1 MQIEIDTMRSIAYY
15 CDACGHANSFRGE
28 FEICLSDLLFSN
40 VVSVIISVTAKFFLT
55 FLLLIIISCKCD
67 ILFIR
72 QFVKKR
78 FTMSEKVMKKQLTA
92 EDRQFNRNKWLFGV
106 SGIGRDMSYQLIASF
121 LLTYIQF
128 GMTLSIVQFATISM
142 LIGVV
147 GRVWDAI
154 NDPMMGAI
162 IEGTHMKFGKFRPW
176 ILIGAVLTG
185 VIIMLMFNVQS
196 LSGWNFV
203 IFMIAM
209 YLLWETSFTMNDIGY
224 WSMLASLS
232 SKKEQRNSATM
243 LTVVFAGLGAFIA
256 QGGISFLYPGNVQQ
270 AFRWISISVAIIFVA
285 MQTVMVLFIKERPRS
300 EMEVNEKVSLKQ
312 MWNTIRHNDQV
323 LWMTL
328 SMLFYNVGSSL
339 LVGLAYNL
347 YYLEIGYDGNAIV
360 FIAIFGIFNI
370 GAQLFYPALVRKI
383 GRKKLQNISIVLACV
398 GYFGIALLGWWPNIL
413 PFNLITLSIFGILVF
428 VGQALF
434 YMASII
440 NMTNCVEYNEYKRGE
455 RNEAVVSTLR
465 PFMAKFADA
474 LKYGIVTLVLT
485 VSMVYGLS
493 QNISTL
499 EVQKGHFDRMNV
511 SQQTAYLQSVTK
523 FYAQLTDDTDL
534 NKLTEE
540 MQNDSALSGKQI
552 NAVYLHALGDAA
564 VMEKT
569 SDGNVFVG
577 FVKNMVSKPLDE
589 TKTYVLA
596 LSGVDGE
603 GNAFNAA
610 NQNFK
615 EDRDIAMR
623 LWVRAGVSV
632 APMIF
637 LAIALIIQN
646 KKFIIDE
653 NYYDMMLE
661 EIEKR
666 KTSATS
672 DVANA

>member
-1 MQIEIDTMRSIAYY
+1 MAEKALKKP
-15 CDACGHANSFRGE
+15 
-28 FEICLSDLLFSN
+28 LS
-40 VVSVIISVTAKFFLT
+40 
-55 FLLLIIISCKCD
+55 
-67 ILFIR
+67 
-72 QFVKKR
+72 
-78 FTMSEKVMKKQLTA
+78 A
-92 EDRQFNRNKWLFGV
+92 EDKQFNRNKWLFSV

-128 GMTLSIVQFATISM
+128 GMTLSIVQFTTISL

-162 IEGTHMKFGKFRPW
+162 IEGSHMKFGKFRPW

-185 VIIMLMFNVQS
+185 TIIIAMFNVQNI
-196 LSGWNFV
+196 SGWNFV
-203 IFMIAM
+203 VFMIVM

-243 LTVVFAGLGAFIA
+243 LTVVFAGVGAFIA

-270 AFRWISISVAIIFVA
+270 AFRWISIGVAAIFMA
-285 MQTVMVLFIKERPRS
+285 MQVVMVLFIKERPRS
-300 EMEVNEKVSLKQ
+300 QMEVNEKVSIKQ
-312 MWNTIRHNDQV
+312 MWNTIRHNDQI

-328 SMLFYNVGSSL
+328 SMLFYNIGSSL

-360 FIAIFGIFNI
+360 FIAIFGVFNI
-370 GAQLFYPALVRKI
+370 GSQVLYPKI
-383 GRKKLQNISIVLACV
+383 VKKLGRKRLQKWSIILACV
-398 GYFGIALLGWWPNIL
+398 GYLGIALLGWWSFL
-413 PFNLITLSIFGILVF
+413 PFNLITLSIFGIMVF

-440 NMTNCVEYNEYKRGE
+440 NMTNCVEYNDYKRGE

-474 LKYGIVTLVLT
+474 LKYGIVTLILT
-485 VSMVYGLS
+485 VSLVYGLS

-499 EVQKGHFDRMNV
+499 EVQKGHFDRMESATQQ
-511 SQQTAYLQSVTK
+511 SQYLDKVTDY
-523 FYAQLTDDTDL
+523 YAKLNGDADL
-534 NKLTEE
+534 EKLTAE
-540 MQNDSALSGKQI
+540 MQTDEVLAGKQLD
-552 NAVYLHALGDAA
+552 ATYLHALGDAA

-569 SDGNVFVG
+569 AEGNVFVG
-577 FVKNMVSKPLDE
+577 FVRDMTESVPLE
-589 TKTYVLA
+589 EGKTYTLA
-596 LSGVDGE
+596 LSGKDDK
-603 GNAFNAA
+603 GNDFNAA
-610 NQNFK
+610 NKNFK
-615 EDRDIAMR
+615 DDGNIEMR

-632 APMIF
+632 VPVIF
-637 LAIALIIQN
+637 LVCALLIQN

-653 NYYDMMLE
+653 DYYDMMLE

-666 KTSATS
+666 TCAAG
-672 DVANA
+672 DVK

>member
-1 MQIEIDTMRSIAYY
+1 MSAKALTKEIS
-15 CDACGHANSFRGE
+15 
-28 FEICLSDLLFSN
+28 
-40 VVSVIISVTAKFFLT
+40 
-55 FLLLIIISCKCD
+55 
-67 ILFIR
+67 
-72 QFVKKR
+72 
-78 FTMSEKVMKKQLTA
+78 A
-92 EDRQFNRNKWLFGV
+92 EDRQFNRNKWLFSV

-128 GMTLSIVQFATISM
+128 GMTLSIVQFTTISL

-185 VIIMLMFNVQS
+185 VIIILMFNVQS

-203 IFMIAM
+203 IYMIVM

-256 QGGISFLYPGNVQQ
+256 QGGISFLYPGNVRE
-270 AFRWISISVAIIFVA
+270 AFRLISISVALIFVA
-285 MQTVMVLFIKERPRS
+285 MQTIMVLFIKERPRAQ
-300 EMEVNEKVSLKQ
+300 MEVNEKVSLKQ
-312 MWNTIRHNDQV
+312 MWSTIKNNDQI

-360 FIAIFGIFNI
+360 FIAIFGVFNI
-370 GAQLFYPALVRKI
+370 GSQVFYPKLAQKF
-383 GRKKLQNISIVLACV
+383 GRKKLQLYSIILACI
-398 GYFGIALLGWWPNIL
+398 GYLGIALLGWEWSFI
-413 PFNLITLSIFGILVF
+413 PFNLITLSIFGVLVF

-474 LKYGIVTLVLT
+474 LKYGIVTVVLA
-485 VSMVYGLS
+485 VSLVYGLS

-499 EVQKGHFDRMNV
+499 EVQKGHFDRMTDATEQAAYVDAVNDFILLAKQDGV
-511 SQQTAYLQSVTK
+511 DLDELTTQMDANAALNGKQLNANYIVALGDVGIYLQ
-523 FYAQLTDDTDL
+523 
-534 NKLTEE
+534 
-540 MQNDSALSGKQI
+540 DSSGEVFVGYLSELDSSDFAEGQTYVMKLSGK
-552 NAVYLHALGDAA
+552 D
-564 VMEKT
+564 
-569 SDGNVFVG
+569 
-577 FVKNMVSKPLDE
+577 DE
-589 TKTYVLA
+589 GKL
-596 LSGVDGE
+596 
-603 GNAFNAA
+603 FNAA
-610 NQNFK
+610 NEHFLN
-615 EDRDIAMR
+615 EGSLSMR
-623 LWVRAGVSV
+623 LWVRAAVSV
-632 APMIF
+632 VPVLF
-637 LAIALIIQN
+637 LVAALIIQN
-646 KKFIIDE
+646 KKFVIDE
-653 NYYDMMLE
+653 EYYDMMLV

-666 KTSATS
+666 KAEQGEQSAP
-672 DVANA
+672 VAEATAAE

>member
-1 MQIEIDTMRSIAYY
+1 MTKAV
-15 CDACGHANSFRGE
+15 A
-28 FEICLSDLLFSN
+28 
-40 VVSVIISVTAKFFLT
+40 VS
-55 FLLLIIISCKCD
+55 
-67 ILFIR
+67 
-72 QFVKKR
+72 
-78 FTMSEKVMKKQLTA
+78 A

-128 GMTLSIVQFATISM
+128 GMTLSIVQFTTISL
-142 LIGVV
+142 LIGVG
-147 GRVWDAI
+147 GRIWDAV

-162 IEGTHMKFGKFRPW
+162 IEGSHMKFGKFRPW
-176 ILIGAVLTG
+176 ILMGAVLTG
-185 VIIMLMFNVQS
+185 AIIIAMFNVQS
-196 LSGWNFV
+196 LSGWSFV
-203 IFMIAM
+203 VFMAVM
-209 YLLWETSFTMNDIGY
+209 YLLWESAFTMNDIGY

-243 LTVVFAGLGAFIA
+243 LTVVFAGVGAFIA
-256 QGGISFLYPGNVQQ
+256 QGGISFLYPGNVRQ
-270 AFRWISISVAIIFVA
+270 AFRWISIAVALIFVA
-285 MQTVMVLFIKERPRS
+285 MQTIMVLFIRERPRAV
-300 EMEVNEKVSLKQ
+300 MEKNEKVSLKQ
-312 MWNTIRHNDQV
+312 MWDTIRKNDQV

-370 GAQLFYPALVRKI
+370 AAQAFYPKLAQKL
-383 GRKKLQNISIVLACV
+383 GRKKLQTWSILVACV
-398 GYFGIALLGWWPNIL
+398 GYLGIALLGWTNIL
-413 PFNLITLSIFGILVF
+413 PFNLITLSIFGVFVF

-499 EVQKGHFDRMNV
+499 EVQKGHFDRMETTAEQVQYIDAVTEYLVMLDDPNV
-511 SQQTAYLQSVTK
+511 DL
-523 FYAQLTDDTDL
+523 DEITDL
-534 NKLTEE
+534 
-540 MQNDSALSGKQI
+540 MQNNDALKGKQI
-552 NAVYLHALGDAA
+552 AGNYLAALGDVAIMKQTA
-564 VMEKT
+564 EGT
-569 SDGNVFVG
+569 EFVG
-577 FVKNMVSKPLDE
+577 YLKDM
-589 TKTYVLA
+589 
-596 LSGVDGE
+596 SGVALDADSKYVMAISGKDGS
-603 GNAFNAA
+603 GNDFNAA
-610 NQNFK
+610 NDNFK
-615 EDRDIAMR
+615 AEGDLSMR
-623 LWVRAGVSV
+623 LWIRMSVTV

-637 LAIALIIQN
+637 LLLSLLVQN

-653 NYYDMMLE
+653 DYYDMMLS

-666 KTSATS
+666 KQSDEAQTASAE
-672 DVANA
+672 

>member
-1 MQIEIDTMRSIAYY
+1 MTKAV
-15 CDACGHANSFRGE
+15 A
-28 FEICLSDLLFSN
+28 
-40 VVSVIISVTAKFFLT
+40 VS
-55 FLLLIIISCKCD
+55 
-67 ILFIR
+67 
-72 QFVKKR
+72 
-78 FTMSEKVMKKQLTA
+78 A

-128 GMTLSIVQFATISM
+128 GMTLSIVQFTTISL
-142 LIGVV
+142 LIGVG
-147 GRVWDAI
+147 GRIWDAV

-162 IEGTHMKFGKFRPW
+162 IEGSHMKFGKFRPW
-176 ILIGAVLTG
+176 ILMGAVLTG
-185 VIIMLMFNVQS
+185 AIIIAMFNVQS
-196 LSGWNFV
+196 LSGWSFV
-203 IFMIAM
+203 VFMAVM
-209 YLLWETSFTMNDIGY
+209 YLLWESAFTMNDIGY

-243 LTVVFAGLGAFIA
+243 LTVVFAGVGAFIA
-256 QGGISFLYPGNVQQ
+256 QGGISFLYPGNVRQ
-270 AFRWISISVAIIFVA
+270 AFRWISIAVALIFVA
-285 MQTVMVLFIKERPRS
+285 MQTIMVLFIRERPRAV
-300 EMEVNEKVSLKQ
+300 MEKNEKVSLKQ
-312 MWNTIRHNDQV
+312 MWDTIRKNDQV

-370 GAQLFYPALVRKI
+370 AAQAFYPKLAQKL
-383 GRKKLQNISIVLACV
+383 GRKKLQTWSIIVACV
-398 GYFGIALLGWWPNIL
+398 GYLGIALLGWTNIL
-413 PFNLITLSIFGILVF
+413 PFNLITLSIFGVFVF

-499 EVQKGHFDRMNV
+499 EVQKGHFDRMETTAEQVQYIDAVTEYLVMLDDPNV
-511 SQQTAYLQSVTK
+511 DL
-523 FYAQLTDDTDL
+523 DEITDL
-534 NKLTEE
+534 
-540 MQNDSALSGKQI
+540 MQNNDALKGKQI
-552 NAVYLHALGDAA
+552 AGNYLAALGDVAIMKQTA
-564 VMEKT
+564 
-569 SDGNVFVG
+569 DGTEFVG
-577 FVKNMVSKPLDE
+577 YLKDM
-589 TKTYVLA
+589 
-596 LSGVDGE
+596 SGVALDADSKYVMAISGKDGS
-603 GNAFNAA
+603 GNDFNAA
-610 NQNFK
+610 NDNFK
-615 EDRDIAMR
+615 AEGDLSMR
-623 LWVRAGVSV
+623 LWIRMSVTV

-637 LAIALIIQN
+637 LLLSLLVQN

-653 NYYDMMLE
+653 DYYDMMLS

-666 KTSATS
+666 KQPDEAQTASAE
-672 DVANA
+672 

>member
-1 MQIEIDTMRSIAYY
+1 MTKAV
-15 CDACGHANSFRGE
+15 A
-28 FEICLSDLLFSN
+28 
-40 VVSVIISVTAKFFLT
+40 VS
-55 FLLLIIISCKCD
+55 
-67 ILFIR
+67 
-72 QFVKKR
+72 
-78 FTMSEKVMKKQLTA
+78 A

-128 GMTLSIVQFATISM
+128 GMTLSIVQFTTISL
-142 LIGVV
+142 LIGVG
-147 GRVWDAI
+147 GRIWDAV

-162 IEGTHMKFGKFRPW
+162 IEGSHMKFGKFRPW
-176 ILIGAVLTG
+176 ILMGAVLTG
-185 VIIMLMFNVQS
+185 AIIIAMFNVQS
-196 LSGWNFV
+196 LSGWSFV
-203 IFMIAM
+203 VFMAVM
-209 YLLWETSFTMNDIGY
+209 YLLWESAFTMNDIGY

-243 LTVVFAGLGAFIA
+243 LTVVFAGVGAFIA
-256 QGGISFLYPGNVQQ
+256 QGGISFLYPGNVRQ
-270 AFRWISISVAIIFVA
+270 AFRWISIAVALIFVA
-285 MQTVMVLFIKERPRS
+285 MQTIMVLFIRERPRAV
-300 EMEVNEKVSLKQ
+300 MEKNEKVSLKQ
-312 MWNTIRHNDQV
+312 MWDTIRKNDQV

-370 GAQLFYPALVRKI
+370 AAQAFYPKLAQKL
-383 GRKKLQNISIVLACV
+383 GRKKLQTWSIIVACV
-398 GYFGIALLGWWPNIL
+398 GYLGIALLGWTNIL
-413 PFNLITLSIFGILVF
+413 PFNLITLSIFGVFVF

-499 EVQKGHFDRMNV
+499 EVQKGHFDRMETTAEQVQYIDAVTEYLVMLDDPNV
-511 SQQTAYLQSVTK
+511 DL
-523 FYAQLTDDTDL
+523 DEITDL
-534 NKLTEE
+534 
-540 MQNDSALSGKQI
+540 MQNNDALKGKQI
-552 NAVYLHALGDAA
+552 DGNYLAALGDVAIMKQTA
-564 VMEKT
+564 EGT
-569 SDGNVFVG
+569 EFVG
-577 FVKNMVSKPLDE
+577 YLKDM
-589 TKTYVLA
+589 
-596 LSGVDGE
+596 SGVALDADSKYVMAISGKDGS
-603 GNAFNAA
+603 GNDFNAA
-610 NQNFK
+610 NDNFK
-615 EDRDIAMR
+615 AEGDLSMR
-623 LWVRAGVSV
+623 LWIRMSVTV

-637 LAIALIIQN
+637 LLLSLLVQN

-653 NYYDMMLE
+653 DYYDMMLS

-666 KTSATS
+666 KQSDEAQTASAE
-672 DVANA
+672 

>member
-1 MQIEIDTMRSIAYY
+1 MTKAV
-15 CDACGHANSFRGE
+15 A
-28 FEICLSDLLFSN
+28 
-40 VVSVIISVTAKFFLT
+40 VS
-55 FLLLIIISCKCD
+55 
-67 ILFIR
+67 
-72 QFVKKR
+72 
-78 FTMSEKVMKKQLTA
+78 A

-128 GMTLSIVQFATISM
+128 GMTLSIVQFTTISL
-142 LIGVV
+142 LIGVG
-147 GRVWDAI
+147 GRIWDAV

-162 IEGTHMKFGKFRPW
+162 IEGSHMKFGKFRPW
-176 ILIGAVLTG
+176 ILMGAVLTG
-185 VIIMLMFNVQS
+185 AIIIAMFNVQS
-196 LSGWNFV
+196 LSGWSFV
-203 IFMIAM
+203 VFMAVM
-209 YLLWETSFTMNDIGY
+209 YLLWESAFTMNDIGY

-243 LTVVFAGLGAFIA
+243 LTVVFAGVGAFIA
-256 QGGISFLYPGNVQQ
+256 QGGISFLYPGNVRQ
-270 AFRWISISVAIIFVA
+270 AFRWISIAVALIFVA
-285 MQTVMVLFIKERPRS
+285 MQTIMVLFIRERPRAV
-300 EMEVNEKVSLKQ
+300 MEKNEKVSLKQ
-312 MWNTIRHNDQV
+312 MWDTIRKNDQV

-328 SMLFYNVGSSL
+328 SMLFYNVGSNL

-370 GAQLFYPALVRKI
+370 AAQAFYPKLAQKL
-383 GRKKLQNISIVLACV
+383 GRKKLQTWSIIVACF
-398 GYFGIALLGWWPNIL
+398 GYLGIALLGWTNIL
-413 PFNLITLSIFGILVF
+413 PFNLITLSIFGVFVF

-499 EVQKGHFDRMNV
+499 EVQKGHFDRMETTAEQVQYIDAVTEYLVMLDDPNV
-511 SQQTAYLQSVTK
+511 NL
-523 FYAQLTDDTDL
+523 DEITDL
-534 NKLTEE
+534 
-540 MQNDSALSGKQI
+540 MQNNDALKGKQI
-552 NAVYLHALGDAA
+552 DGKYLAALGDVAIMKQTA
-564 VMEKT
+564 EGT
-569 SDGNVFVG
+569 EFVG
-577 FVKNMVSKPLDE
+577 YLKDM
-589 TKTYVLA
+589 
-596 LSGVDGE
+596 SGVTLDADSKYVMAISGKDGS
-603 GNAFNAA
+603 GNDFNAA
-610 NQNFK
+610 NDNFK
-615 EDRDIAMR
+615 AEGDLSMR
-623 LWVRAGVSV
+623 LWLRMSVTV

-637 LAIALIIQN
+637 LLLSLLVQN

-653 NYYDMMLE
+653 DYYDMMLS

-666 KTSATS
+666 KQS
-672 DVANA
+672 DEAQTASVE